1 MKRTV
6 KKIEDHEFIVE
17 MNLPEKGK
25 PSVFDA
31 DLVCIV
37 SPPYNEGDAS
47 RFVPVLEG
55 MLGQAMLEIDTGYK
69 LKTRKSQVVEPGEIL
84 LKTQFEL
91 GA

>member
-6 KKIEDHEFIVE
+6 KKIEGHDFIVE

-25 PSVFDA
+25 PPVFDA

-37 SPPYNEGDAS
+37 SPPYQLGDAS

-55 MLGQAMLEIDTGYK
+55 MLGQAMLEVDTNYK
-69 LKTRKSQVVEPGEIL
+69 LKIRKSQVVKPGKIV
-84 LKTQFEL
+84 LKNQFEL
-91 GA
+91 EK